1 MSNPKGYRHPGDYN
15 LDTCF
20 LTLFDGTQ
28 KEIGG
33 IASEINVHQ
42 DMSSHYMTCSVV
54 MDDATDLL
62 GNYVNG
68 FVGAIN
74 GLGTLTL
81 KFKTASDDFDPRE
94 MSFGIYKITN
104 RARINEKEETY
115 VIHGISEE
123 AYYTRSRKISRAYGK
138 GSGGLISNMI
148 TGIHKEFFNTKK
160 KLDVDKTKGLH
171 KFVIPNMSVDDTIE
185 FMRVEADSTYRA
197 PYYFFYETFEGFNF
211 KDLNT
216 LVEKEPIEKYRYLPM
231 NMASADQKDSN
242 IDATII
248 MSFSQ
253 KNEKDYL
260 TKINKGQ
267 FKSKTINI
275 DIHRKKKTE
284 IVFDYEKNIKKFSTI
299 SNAIY
304 PSYEIDDNAYVNMI
318 TSRTGHDADTVMSA
332 ESHVPKRI
340 NERKSFRTSYRET
353 FFNQMLSVTIPGD
366 SNVQAGDTIDLD
378 IPKATVTEEKSE
390 DRKADKYLSGKY
402 LVARVRHKM
411 QGEMYT
417 TEMDCV
423 RDAGDKL

>member
-15 LDTCF
+15 LDVCF
-20 LTLFDGTQ
+20 LKLFDGTE

-33 IASEINVHQ
+33 IGVEINVHQ
-42 DMSSHYMTCSVV
+42 DISSHYMTCSVV
-54 MDDATDLL
+54 IDDASDLL

-81 KFKTASDDFDPRE
+81 KFKTASDDFDARE
-94 MSFGIYKITN
+94 LSFGIYKLTN

-123 AYYTRSRKISRAYGK
+123 AYYTKSRKISRALGK

-148 TGIHKEFFNTKK
+148 TGIHKEFFKTKK

-171 KFVIPNMSVDDTIE
+171 KFVIPNLSVDDTIE
-185 FMRVEADSTYRA
+185 FIRIEADSSSRA
-197 PYYFFYETFEGFNF
+197 PYYFFYETFDGFKF
-211 KDLNT
+211 KDLNV
-216 LVEKEPIEKYRYLPM
+216 LVQQEPIETYQYLPM
-231 NMASADQKDSN
+231 NMKSSDTTNSN
-242 IDATII
+242 IDATNII
-248 MSFSQ
+248 SFVQ

-275 DIHRKKKTE
+275 DVHRKKKTE
-284 IVFDYEKNIKKFSTI
+284 IVFDYENNFKKFNTI
-299 SNAIY
+299 SNASY
-304 PSYEIDDNAYVNMI
+304 PSYEIDDNAYVNLI
-318 TSRTGHDADTVMSA
+318 TSRTGHDTDSVMSA
-332 ESHVPKRI
+332 EAPVPKRI
-340 NERKSFRTSYRET
+340 NERKSFRNSYRET

-366 SNVQAGDTIDLD
+366 SNVQAGDVVELD
-378 IPKATVTEEKSE
+378 IPKATITNENSE